1 MNALSKIRSM
11 IPSPGTDKRSKL
23 RSWAVGLLCGLMF
36 SPLSYNIYSFF
47 VSTPGNVVAMNSDTI
62 NKSAIA
68 CELLHGNS
76 DIMSRFTHFTAPH
89 PAGVEMM
96 LCPECSGSEM
106 PLDDTLLGEPVD
118 TFKTKL
124 SQVHSDSEEINDS
137 VGRIISSLII
147 QKETLEFHLDHLRK
161 NASP

>member
-1 MNALSKIRSM
+1 MNALSKIRSI

-118 TFKTKL
+118 
-124 SQVHSDSEEINDS
+124 SDSEEINES